1 MREYL
6 LIIFCAVMAS
16 GAGGATYAILTK
28 RSEDD
33 VTSVLVALLVTFLA
47 YHYIRGSNR

>member
-6 LIIFCAVMAS
+6 LVIFCAVMAS
-16 GAGGATYAILTK
+16 GAGGAAYAILTK

-33 VTSVLVALLVTFLA
+33 VTSALVALLIAFLA
-47 YHYIRGSNR
+47 YHYIRDSNK